1 MDLVNG
7 ELEELELSEAD
18 KRVNTQLLEEARKSS
33 LRQRGRRRRGSGGKI
48 NLSLSHITLG
58 SYCSMQHVLAPL

>member
-7 ELEELELSEAD
+7 ELEELELSEAV

-33 LRQRGRRRRGSGGKI
+33 LRQRGRRRRGSGGKRI
-48 NLSLSHITLG
+48 FLFLT
-58 SYCSMQHVLAPL
+58 